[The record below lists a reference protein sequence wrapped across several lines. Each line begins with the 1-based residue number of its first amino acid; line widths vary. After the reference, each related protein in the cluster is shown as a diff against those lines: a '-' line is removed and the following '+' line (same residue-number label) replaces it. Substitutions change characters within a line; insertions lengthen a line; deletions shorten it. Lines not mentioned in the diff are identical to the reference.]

1 MNAPLSPPCV
11 HPRTRHGHSGAPRKR
26 SPTYSSWANMVQ
38 RTTNFSH
45 KSFPDYADRGVDP
58 SFLGK
63 GGFVRFLAEVGPR
76 PSRDYTLDRIDND
89 KGYVPGNMRWATK
102 PEQQQNRDLPTYY
115 GRTSE
120 EWARILSVKP
130 TTIRKRR
137 ERGWPDYKVFPVE
150 YRIAEAA

>member
-1 MNAPLSPPCV
+1 MNAILTPHV
-11 HPRTRHGHSGAPRKR
+11 DRRIVHGHSGTPAKR
-26 SPTYSSWANMVQ
+26 SPTYISWAGMVQ
-38 RTTNFSH
+38 RTTNFGH
-45 KSFPDYADRGVDP
+45 KSFLDYADRGVDP

-63 GGFVRFLAEVGPR
+63 GGFVRFLAEVGVR
-76 PSRDYTLDRIDND
+76 PSREHTLDRIDNA

-102 PEQQQNRDLPTYY
+102 PEQEQNKDHPRYY

-120 EWARILSVKP
+120 EWARLLGVKP

-150 YRIAEAA
+150 YRLPEAA